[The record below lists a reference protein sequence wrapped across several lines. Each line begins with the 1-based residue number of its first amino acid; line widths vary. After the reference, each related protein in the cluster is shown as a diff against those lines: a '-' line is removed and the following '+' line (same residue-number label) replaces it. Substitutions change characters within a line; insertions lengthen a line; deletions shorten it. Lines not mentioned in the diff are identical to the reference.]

1 VQYFLQGLPALVG
14 VVVGALG
21 TYLATSAAER
31 SRWRRDQS
39 VRWDEKRVNAYGEY
53 AHALKRVISA
63 ALPVAAFRDANR
75 EGDRLPSTDEA
86 TALAAAAEQRTMKW
100 EAVLLLGSSEVVIAA
115 RKWHQSV
122 FRLERLAY
130 GKDSEMSLAE
140 VIGAI
145 SQARRNFYEVAK
157 RDIGIDVGVSPEA
170 YEWQLSKIAGTGI
183 DDAGDP
189 YRYRSQNPAGDH
201 E

>member
-1 VQYFLQGLPALVG
+1 MQYFLQGLPALVG

-53 AHALKRVISA
+53 AHALKQVISA

-75 EGDRLPSTDEA
+75 EGDRLPSKDEA
-86 TALAAAAEQRTMKW
+86 TALAAAAEQRTTKW

-130 GKDSEMSLAE
+130 GKYSGMSLAE

-157 RDIGIDVGVSPEA
+157 RDIGIDVGASPEA

-189 YRYRSQNPAGDH
+189 YWYRSQNPAGDH